1 VHVDANG
8 IKAWNSEL
16 MTSLPQPNPAGRL
29 GPEIILINVTGKD
42 KPGLT
47 ASLTRILGEYG
58 VDILDIGQAVIHDYL
73 SLGFLVEIPSE
84 HKSASI
90 LKDLLYAAHKLG
102 ISINFAP
109 IDMELYEQWVAQQGK
124 GRRVITMLG
133 RKLNAVQIS
142 KVAAA
147 VAQHSLN
154 IDVITRLSGRVSL
167 NDPDSHPNACVQLTV
182 SGPLD
187 SPVILREQ
195 LLRISEETGID
206 ISYHAD
212 DIYRQNRRLVAF
224 DMDSTLIQGE
234 VINELAAVAGVG
246 AQVAGITEA
255 AMDGRI
261 DFKES
266 LTRRVALLKGLD
278 ESVLAE
284 VANQMVLTEGAE
296 RVINTLKKLG
306 YKTAIISGGFDYFGK
321 FLQNKFGLDFVFAN
335 VLEIQNGRLTG
346 KILGEIIDGP
356 KKADLLRT
364 IAMVENISLEQT
376 IAVGDGANDLPM
388 ISIAGL
394 GVAFH
399 AKPAVKENAH
409 RSISNVGLDG
419 LLYLMGISE
428 REVRSL
434 PSAGRA

>member
-1 VHVDANG
+1 M
-8 IKAWNSEL
+8 
-16 MTSLPQPNPAGRL
+16 MTSLPKSNPAGRS
-29 GPEIILINVTGKD
+29 GREIILINVTGKD

-47 ASLTRILGEYG
+47 ASLTKILGEYG
-58 VDILDIGQAVIHDYL
+58 VNILDIGQAVIHDYL
-73 SLGFLVEIPSE
+73 SFGFLVEIPSE
-84 HKSASI
+84 QRSASI

-109 IDMELYEQWVAQQGK
+109 IEVELYEQWVTQQAK
-124 GRRVITMLG
+124 ERRVITMLG
-133 RKLNAVQIS
+133 RKLNAAQIS

-154 IDVITRLSGRVSL
+154 IDLINRLSGGVSL
-167 NDPDSHPNACVQLTV
+167 NEPDSHPKACVQLTV
-182 SGPLD
+182 SGPLED
-187 SPVILREQ
+187 PAILRGQ
-195 LLRISEETGID
+195 LLKISQETGID
-206 ISYHAD
+206 ISFHAD

-234 VINELAAVAGVG
+234 VINELAALAGV
-246 AQVAGITEA
+246 ATPVAEITEA
-255 AMDGRI
+255 AMDGQI

-278 ESVLAE
+278 EGVLAE
-284 VANQMVLTEGAE
+284 VANQMVLSEGAE
-296 RVINTLKKLG
+296 PVISTLKKLG
-306 YKTAIISGGFDYFGK
+306 YKIGIISGGFDYFGK
-321 FLQNKFGLDFVFAN
+321 FLQNKFGLDYLFAN
-335 VLEIQNGRLTG
+335 VLEIQNAKLTG
-346 KILGEIIDGP
+346 KIVGEIIDGP
-356 KKADLLRT
+356 KKADLLKT

-399 AKPAVKENAH
+399 AKPVVKENAH

-434 PSAGRA
+434 PPAGRARI